1 MATHSSIL
9 AWEIPWTEEPVRL
22 QSMGLPRVRHNLA
35 SEHAL
40 ILYLKVAAAAA
51 AKLLQSCPTLS
62 NPMDCSLPGLSV
74 HGIFQARVVEWGAIA
89 FSNLKVDHVIQ
100 LVGHP
105 AGITE
110 LHRCVGMLELVPR
123 PLPTKHYFVSALS
136 N

>member
-22 QSMGLPRVRHNLA
+22 QSIGLPRVRHNLA

-62 NPMDCSLPGLSV
+62 DPMDCSLPGLSV
-74 HGIFQARVVEWGAIA
+74 LGIFQARILEWGAI
-89 FSNLKVDHVIQ
+89 SSSR
-100 LVGHP
+100 G
-105 AGITE
+105 
-110 LHRCVGMLELVPR
+110 
-123 PLPTKHYFVSALS
+123 SS
-136 N
+136 